1 MNSMNSMG
9 SMGSMN
15 ALNTAASAN
24 SPTTVANKNTDT
36 SPDNLMLMALLGR
49 NIEPAANNLVGPKV
63 SNDVEKI
70 QVRIAYQWKPYY
82 REM

>member
-1 MNSMNSMG
+1 MNGM
-9 SMGSMN
+9 
-15 ALNTAASAN
+15 NTAASN
-24 SPTTVANKNTDT
+24 SQPTTLANTNKNTDT
-36 SPDNLMLMALLGR
+36 TNPDNLMLMALLGR
-49 NIEPAANNLVGPKV
+49 NVDPAANNLVGSKM